1 MRKLILATVIATMW
15 TSSSYA
21 NLSLASNDPSSTA
34 SVSST
39 VTEQA
44 KPTAEQATPA
54 TEQAKPRAT
63 EGRTATVAKSPSRP
77 RRHFSSR
84 PAIIRA
90 AYQPVYQ
97 HCH

>member
-21 NLSLASNDPSSTA
+21 NLSLASNAP
-34 SVSST
+34 SST

-44 KPTAEQATPA
+44 KPTVEQATPA

-63 EGRTATVAKSPSRP
+63 EGRATPVAKSPSRP

-84 PAIIRA
+84 PAAIIRA
-90 AYQPVYQ
+90 AYQPAYQ